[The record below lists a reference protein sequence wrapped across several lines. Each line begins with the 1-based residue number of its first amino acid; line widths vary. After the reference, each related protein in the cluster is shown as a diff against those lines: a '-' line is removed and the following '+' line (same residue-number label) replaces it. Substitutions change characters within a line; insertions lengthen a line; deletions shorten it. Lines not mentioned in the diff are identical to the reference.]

1 MRIDLTMRTLLLA
14 LAVGATVAHAQ
25 APDPYLARAHAVLKA
40 VPLIDGHNDL
50 PWAIRTDT
58 IARGDVSRYPIT
70 GRARGHTDI
79 PRLRAGGVGG
89 QFWSVYIPGT
99 VGDSGFA
106 KMQLEQIDIAHQ
118 VIANHPDV
126 FMWALTASDLW
137 TAHGAGRIGSLLGI
151 EGGHA
156 IENSLG
162 ALRAYYALGVRYM
175 TLTHSVNIPWADA
188 ATDSVRIG
196 GLSRFGHAV
205 LAEMN
210 RLGMLVDL
218 SHTSPG
224 VMSDVLDRT
233 AAPVMFSHS
242 SARGVTDHPRNVPDS
257 ILARMPANGG
267 VVMVTF
273 VPGFVS
279 QAQVEWG
286 RARAQALADVSFS
299 DPARRAAA
307 ERAYEAATPRPRAT
321 LRDVVEHIEHVRRVA
336 GVDHVGLGGDFDG
349 ITELVEGL
357 EDVSTYPALLAE
369 LARRGWSDADL
380 RKLAGENILRVI
392 ETNERVAA
400 RLQRERAPGAATFDR
415 MAGTSDR

>member
-1 MRIDLTMRTLLLA
+1 MRTLLLF
-14 LAVGATVAHAQ
+14 LGVWTTTLPAQ
-25 APDPYLARAHAVLKA
+25 APDAFLARAHAVLKA

-58 IARGDVSRYPIT
+58 IARGDVGQYPIT

-106 KMQLEQIDIAHQ
+106 KMQLEQIDIAHR
-118 VIANHPDV
+118 VIAQHPEV
-126 FMWALTASDLW
+126 FQWALTASDLW
-137 TAHGAGRIGSLLGI
+137 RAHGEGRIGSLLGI

-188 ATDSVRIG
+188 GTDSVRLG
-196 GLSRFGHAV
+196 GLSSFGRAV
-205 LAEMN
+205 VAEMN
-210 RLGMLVDL
+210 RLGMIVDL

-224 VMSDVLDRT
+224 VMSDVLDRS

-257 ILARMPANGG
+257 ILVRLRTNGG
-267 VVMVTF
+267 VAMVTF

-279 QAQVEWG
+279 QRQVEWG
-286 RARAQALADVSFS
+286 RARSRALAEIPFSDAARRQAAEQAYERANPRPKATLADVA
-299 DPARRAAA
+299 D
-307 ERAYEAATPRPRAT
+307 
-321 LRDVVEHIEHVRRVA
+321 HIDHIKAVA

-349 ITELVEGL
+349 ITEVVVGL

-380 RKLAGENILRVI
+380 RKLAGENILRVL
-392 ETNERVAA
+392 ETTERVAA
-400 RLQRERAPGAATFDR
+400 QRQR
-415 MAGTSDR
+415 SS